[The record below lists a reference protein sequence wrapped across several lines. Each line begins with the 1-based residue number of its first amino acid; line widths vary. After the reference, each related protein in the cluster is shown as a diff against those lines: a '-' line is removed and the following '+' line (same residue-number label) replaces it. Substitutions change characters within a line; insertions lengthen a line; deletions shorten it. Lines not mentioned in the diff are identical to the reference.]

1 MFRASLRDPAAA
13 RGLAKGLFG
22 TQDLTGKGDECLDAA
37 KDQIPTLLQKGQR
50 LGFPYVYC

>member
-22 TQDLTGKGDECLDAA
+22 TQDLACNGDGCLNDAKNQTPA
-37 KDQIPTLLQKGQR
+37 LLQKGQR
-50 LGFPYVYC
+50 LGVPYVYC